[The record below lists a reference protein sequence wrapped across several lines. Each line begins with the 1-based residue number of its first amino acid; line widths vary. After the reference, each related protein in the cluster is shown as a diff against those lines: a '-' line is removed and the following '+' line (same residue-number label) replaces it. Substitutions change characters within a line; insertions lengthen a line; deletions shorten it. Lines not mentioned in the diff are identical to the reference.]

1 HGTLRRGPGDDG
13 HELPAVLA
21 ERVQDLAR
29 VVLEQRRHEVLPLV
43 QHAVSLSVARQQ
55 LLADVADAH
64 AHDHVEPA
72 GGRDRGRLF
81 ADDVFLQ
88 PQHLRADRDGV
99 PRDRGRLFGATEHVH
114 HVDRQ
119 VGRKVAQRRIR
130 LLAEHL
136 GFVRR
141 HGHDAVSVCLKVARN
156 LERRPAR
163 PRGQPDHRDRVHVTE
178 QYPERW
184 CVGVQST
191 AHAASF
197 RTRPRSAWTM
207 NPVAPHTVV
216 SPSTYHQPRHAMPF
230 SSRSTR
236 SSSIAASRRSGT
248 CTTRAISASL
258 TTSAGSSGTTATN
271 GVTRIPLTYVWT
283 GGSAPSTASDAT
295 STPISSRV
303 SRRAVAMRSASS
315 ASCRPPGNDISPA
328 WRDSIAAR
336 SVNTSSGSSAPASRA
351 HTATSRT
358 PGA

>member
-1 HGTLRRGPGDDG
+1 
-13 HELPAVLA
+13 
-21 ERVQDLAR
+21 
-29 VVLEQRRHEVLPLV
+29 
-43 QHAVSLSVARQQ
+43 
-55 LLADVADAH
+55 DAH
-64 AHDHVEPA
+64 ALEPLA
-72 GGRDRGRLF
+72 PRGGRDPGRLF

-119 VGRKVAQRRIR
+119 VGRKVAQRRVR

-136 GFVRR
+136 GFVRVHR
-141 HGHDAVSVCLKVARN
+141 HDAVSVCLKVAGN

-163 PRGQPDHRDRVHVTE
+163 PRGQPDHRDRVHVA
-178 QYPERW
+178 QQQPELL
-184 CVGVQST
+184 VLGAQGT
-191 AHAASF
+191 AHGASF

-236 SSSIAASRRSGT
+236 SSWTAASRRSGT

-283 GGSAPSTASDAT
+283 GGSGASTA
-295 STPISSRV
+295 
-303 SRRAVAMRSASS
+303 
-315 ASCRPPGNDISPA
+315 
-328 WRDSIAAR
+328 
-336 SVNTSSGSSAPASRA
+336 
-351 HTATSRT
+351 H
-358 PGA
+358 GAK